1 MVPSL
6 PLICQHIW
14 VQGKNVVALF
24 RARGWSS
31 IISDHLINRALMM
44 VSTFIGLGTGLLITG
59 IWDLFEL
66 SDSKDQVV
74 MIFSL

>member
-1 MVPSL
+1 
-6 PLICQHIW
+6 
-14 VQGKNVVALF
+14 
-24 RARGWSS
+24 
-31 IISDHLINRALMM
+31 MM